1 MKDAK
6 KTPEG
11 LIDDAKKG
19 LFEGDWYYEED
30 AGGVRLGMRV
40 SEKLHEEQSP
50 FQKIAVYQTPFFGR
64 LLTLDG
70 MVMLTERDEF
80 VYHEM
85 VTHLPLCGLLAPR
98 RVLILG
104 GGDCGCLREV
114 LRHPNIEQVVQCDID
129 QRVTEVCERYFD
141 WVTPARSDPRAQ
153 VLFDDGVAYIEH
165 QRASFNLIIVDS
177 TDPIGPGI
185 GLFLH
190 DFYDKVA
197 RALAPGGVMVAQTES
212 PHWSAPM
219 VGAIYS
225 ELKQSFAQVAPYCG
239 AVPTYPSGFW
249 TWAWASNDTR
259 PDAHFDAQRA
269 RQLEPGCSYYN
280 ADIHRA
286 AFALPTFARQ
296 AVAGHNPF
304 SRFQNAPE
312 E

>member
-1 MKDAK
+1 MTATETVQQLLRDGFILVFNQDKLDVVKTAEALQAAGFSNMEVTCRISQPLAK
-6 KTPEG
+6 IEQVRQALPDFAVG
-11 LIDDAKKG
+11 AASLIDN
-19 LFEGDWYYEED
+19 
-30 AGGVRLGMRV
+30 
-40 SEKLHEEQSP
+40 P
-50 FQKIAVYQTPFFGR
+50 AVLETYNAAHA
-64 LLTLDG
+64 D
-70 MVMLTERDEF
+70 D
-80 VYHEM
+80 
-85 VTHLPLCGLLAPR
+85 PL
-98 RVLILG
+98 
-104 GGDCGCLREV
+104 
-114 LRHPNIEQVVQCDID
+114 PNIEQVVQCDID